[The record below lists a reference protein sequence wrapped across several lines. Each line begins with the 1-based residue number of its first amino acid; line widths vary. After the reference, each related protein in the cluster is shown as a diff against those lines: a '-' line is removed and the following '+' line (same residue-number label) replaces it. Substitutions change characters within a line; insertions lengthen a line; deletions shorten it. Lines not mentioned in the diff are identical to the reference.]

1 MKLLRPSTK
10 GKTAVILNLVVGSAL
25 VFHFLVLVI
34 FCKLRKR
41 ITIRPSHLVRPKDPA
56 DPTST
61 VSEHGHN
68 TGHYPLWDEE
78 KFIDCDPYRYTCRV
92 KEPIH
97 RRLRPNN
104 RDSGTEIPEAWI
116 PTIKKHNNRKAT
128 KKQTAVRTQE

>member
-1 MKLLRPSTK
+1 
-10 GKTAVILNLVVGSAL
+10 
-25 VFHFLVLVI
+25 LVI

-41 ITIRPSHLVRPKDPA
+41 ITIRPSHQVWPKDPA

-78 KFIDCDPYRYTCRV
+78 KFIGRDPYRYTRRV
-92 KEPIH
+92 KEPIC
-97 RRLRPNN
+97 PNN
-104 RDSGTEIPEAWI
+104 RDSGFEIPEAWI
-116 PTIKKHNNRKAT
+116 PTINRKAT